1 MSSQIQ
7 FETPENVQISYQPGG
22 LGTRFIAWLLDVVI
36 VLVLFAICACAG
48 LFLLGTYLADFG
60 PEGDEPLLVMAYYLA
75 ATHMAFG
82 LVCMGYFT
90 LCELFMRGQSIG
102 KRSLN
107 VRVVK
112 VSGFSLDP
120 ISIFVRNIFRIVD
133 QLPWLW
139 IVPALSKRSQR
150 FGDMVAGTVV
160 VGDAPQKILR
170 VREELSSRTAL
181 DARYRFE
188 HAALARLRPVDLTAV
203 EQLLDRWDHLSDRQR
218 QWLLDKMIDPLAAR
232 LKVDAPPVEDRLRFL
247 EDLMA
252 TEYRRQSRNLG

>member
-7 FETPENVQISYQPGG
+7 FETPENVQISYQPAG
-22 LGTRFIAWLLDVVI
+22 LGTRFIAWLLDFVI
-36 VLVLFAICACAG
+36 VLVLFVICAVAG
-48 LFLLGTYLADFG
+48 LILLGTYLANFG
-60 PEGDEPLLVMAYYLA
+60 PEDDEPFLVMAYYMA
-75 ATHMAFG
+75 AAYTAFG
-82 LVCMGYFT
+82 LVCIVYFT
-90 LCELFMRGQSIG
+90 LCEFFMRGQSIG

-112 VSGFSLDP
+112 ASGFSLDP
-120 ISIFVRNIFRIVD
+120 ISILVRNIFRIVD
-133 QLPWLW
+133 QWPWLW

-160 VGDAPQKILR
+160 VSDAPRKILR
-170 VREELSSRTAL
+170 VREELSVRTAV

-203 EQLLDRWDHLSDRQR
+203 EQLLDRWDHLSNRQL
-218 QWLLDKMIDPLAAR
+218 QWLLDKMIDPLAER
-232 LKVDAPPVEDRLRFL
+232 LRVEAPPAEDRLRFL

-252 TEYRRQSRNLG
+252 AEYRRQTRSLA